1 MSGISESYTSG
12 VSLQY
17 FSVAAMFL
25 SSILFYFFLAH
36 ILPVNIVGSISL
48 LYAIMNIGTTV
59 FIFGLSF
66 GIQHYFAYHLARKNN
81 NTLLILIRKT
91 AIIGLL
97 LASGAFVSLY
107 FLSYNIA
114 VIFFHSPIYELS
126 IKIIG
131 IAIASAVMTNV
142 FASMLL
148 GLNQYKKYAIIYIFV
163 YASTYFFP
171 LSLLFIYG
179 TAIYLI
185 MGLAAINTVSALI
198 FVIFVFK
205 YYRKLGKDE
214 GSYESEPYMS
224 IIYYSIPLFFSSIMG
239 TSATYLDRI
248 VVSYFIN
255 LSSLGIYNFAL
266 IVASASSILISPVTT
281 LLIPR
286 LSSFFSLENK
296 DAFKSSIKVLLNI
309 ASLIY
314 IPAALGIAALSR
326 PILYIFAGVPYEEAY
341 MPLMII
347 MFVTSIFIGGTIL
360 TSAISSIRKTRIF
373 IFSSGLALLS
383 NLVLSIILIP
393 RFNILGASVSYSS
406 MNAVTF
412 IIVYYYARKF
422 AITNY
427 DIIRIIKIWAAAII
441 MFFTVFTIQG
451 YIPYSMLNILLLIL
465 AGFLVY
471 LLEIKIFKLISMDEM
486 NYVISVVPEKLGF
499 IKYIMKNLAFQH
511 SEKKGD
517 RLFRFFK

>member
-1 MSGISESYTSG
+1 M
-12 VSLQY
+12 
-17 FSVAAMFL
+17 
-25 SSILFYFFLAH
+25 
-36 ILPVNIVGSISL
+36 
-48 LYAIMNIGTTV
+48 
-59 FIFGLSF
+59 
-66 GIQHYFAYHLARKNN
+66 
-81 NTLLILIRKT
+81 
-91 AIIGLL
+91 
-97 LASGAFVSLY
+97 
-107 FLSYNIA
+107 
-114 VIFFHSPIYELS
+114 
-126 IKIIG
+126 
-131 IAIASAVMTNV
+131 
-142 FASMLL
+142 
-148 GLNQYKKYAIIYIFV
+148 
-163 YASTYFFP
+163 
-171 LSLLFIYG
+171 
-179 TAIYLI
+179 
-185 MGLAAINTVSALI
+185 
-198 FVIFVFK
+198 
-205 YYRKLGKDE
+205 
-214 GSYESEPYMS
+214 
-224 IIYYSIPLFFSSIMG
+224 
-239 TSATYLDRI
+239 
-248 VVSYFIN
+248 
-255 LSSLGIYNFAL
+255 
-266 IVASASSILISPVTT
+266 IVAGASSILISPVTT

-406 MNAVTF
+406 MNVVTF

-422 AITNY
+422 GITNY
-427 DIIRIIKIWAAAII
+427 DIMRIIKIWAAAII

-451 YIPYSMLNILLLIL
+451 YIPYSMLNIFIFIL